1 MRSFSWSS
9 STLDDKPREDR
20 RKTFRDVYA
29 LIETDYINNQRS
41 SIRNVRGAWKAHLEK
56 AFGDQALADYDPALV
71 QAYIRAR
78 LESGAKP
85 ATVNRELAP
94 LKRIASLAQQML
106 STSDDKLLVALYRW
120 AHIKGLREQN
130 VRQGFLKDSEY
141 DALAHSTAKQGIWL
155 RGMFECACTYGWRKS
170 ELVNLQVFQVDL
182 EDRTISLAPTDTKNG
197 EARIV
202 EMTKAVF
209 DLLSVSVASKRPE
222 DRVFTRPAS
231 RRHPGRERA
240 IADFRKA
247 WERATEE
254 AKVPDLLFHD
264 LRRTGVRNLRR
275 RGIPERVIM
284 QIVGHKTKSML
295 DRYNIVDR
303 EDLKDAVRKIEE
315 WHKER
320 ARQAELEKQEK
331 LLFGDADPEKKPN

>member
-1 MRSFSWSS
+1 MRSFLWRS
-9 STLDDKPREDR
+9 STLDDNLLEDR
-20 RKTFRDVYA
+20 RKTFRDLYL
-29 LIETDYINNQRS
+29 LIETDYINNQRKTL
-41 SIRNVRGAWKAHLEK
+41 RNVRGAWKKHLERV
-56 AFGDQALADYDPALV
+56 FGNQPLAEFDPALV
-71 QAYIRAR
+71 QSYIRSL
-78 LESGAKP
+78 LERGLKP
-85 ATVNRELAP
+85 ATINLTLSY

-106 STSDDKLLVALYRW
+106 STDDDKLLVALYRW
-120 AHIKGLREQN
+120 SHIKGLRVRN

-141 DALAHSTAKQGIWL
+141 DALARSTAKQGIWL
-155 RGMFECACTYGWRKS
+155 RAMFECACTFGWRKS
-170 ELVNLQVFQVDL
+170 ELINLEVFQVDL
-182 EDRTISLAPTDTKNG
+182 EDRTISLSPSDTKNG

-202 EMTKAVF
+202 EMTKPVF
-209 DLLSVSVASKRPE
+209 DLVSLCMVAKRPE

-231 RRHPGRERA
+231 RRHPERERP

-247 WERATEE
+247 WERATKE

-303 EDLKDAVRKIEE
+303 EDLKDATRKIEE

-320 ARQAELEKQEK
+320 ERQAELEKQEK
-331 LLFGDADPEKKPN
+331 LLFGEQVPEKKPN